1 MRIAVLGFVAALAT
15 LAWTAGGVSAAAP
28 VDVFNAGERTES
40 VQLGGVGAH
49 DLKRGTVYGAST
61 FPLKLTARPPD
72 ALWLGGQTQAST
84 FRFVVFQHKYLRN
97 AQGKVSVWGSGE
109 VAVETGTGK
118 TGSVAQ
124 VLKNLRSTPQISV
137 TTPVSVHVAGYAGQQ
152 FDATV
157 TGAEP
162 GEHGEAF
169 VPFSGDPRPG
179 GDHMFVRKGEKLRI
193 IVVGVRGK
201 TVVIYE
207 QPAFDHPEKTF
218 PAFTS
223 AAKRLLATVVLG
235 AQT

>member
-1 MRIAVLGFVAALAT
+1 MRIALLGFVAALAT
-15 LAWTAGGVSAAAP
+15 LAWAAGVSAAAP
-28 VDVFNAGERTES
+28 VDLFNDGERTES
-40 VQLGGVGAH
+40 VRAGGVNVH
-49 DLKRGTVYGAST
+49 DLKRGALYGAST

-72 ALWLGGQTQAST
+72 ALWLGGQTQAGT
-84 FRFVVFQHKYLRN
+84 YRFGVSQHKSLRN

-137 TTPVSVHVAGYAGQQ
+137 TAPVSVRVAGYGGQQ
-152 FDATV
+152 FDATI

-169 VPFSGDPRPG
+169 VPFSGDPRPVR
-179 GDHMFVRKGEKLRI
+179 DHMFVLKGEKLRI

-207 QPAFDHPEKTF
+207 QPSMDRLEKTF
-218 PAFTS
+218 PAFTG
-223 AAKRLLATVVLG
+223 AAKRLLATLVLG
-235 AQT
+235 AKT